1 MEDQG
6 EPVNTADMLL
16 EVRGV
21 DYAVEEHA
29 VHDGLE
35 KLVGILD
42 FATGA
47 AVLRQLLTP
56 PTVDLL
62 FY

>member
-1 MEDQG
+1 
-6 EPVNTADMLL
+6 VNTADMLL

-35 KLVGILD
+35 KLVAILG

-47 AVLRQLLTP
+47 VVLRQLLIP